1 METNNNRCGRSRA
14 WKKFQEQHPEHR
26 KLFCNI
32 FQSVQQKQNQ
42 SKDRAERLFQREE
55 DEINCEY
62 VNMEK
67 NQELLQH
74 RENDDTIERQRK
86 HSAVNKSV
94 SWDSNL
100 FNVRLISPVRGLL
113 DESPNQM
120 RTAFPNRNE
129 PEIINYE
136 ATCIE
141 QGEIEEG
148 TGTNNKPVTLAR
160 YQILLQNKSLPILL
174 KDMPQIKDQ

>member
-1 METNNNRCGRSRA
+1 
-14 WKKFQEQHPEHR
+14 
-26 KLFCNI
+26 
-32 FQSVQQKQNQ
+32 
-42 SKDRAERLFQREE
+42 
-55 DEINCEY
+55 
-62 VNMEK
+62 MEK

-113 DESPNQM
+113 DESPHQM
-120 RTAFPNRNE
+120 RTNFNNKNE

-141 QGEIEEG
+141 EEEIEEG
-148 TGTNNKPVTLAR
+148 KRTKTKPVTLAR
-160 YQILLQNKSLPILL
+160 YQILLQNQSLPILL
-174 KDMPQIKDQ
+174 QDKPPIKDQ